1 MVESTGLTMVDV
13 DKCCMTRYPAPV
25 LRQKAQPIEKIDG
38 NICRLAERMKD
49 IMVEYKG
56 VGLAGPQAGVGLQI
70 FVASPN
76 GTKDNA
82 RVYINPVITPSG
94 KLVTAEEGC
103 LSLPGIYGK
112 IQRYSKCSIKA
123 VGLDGEEISE
133 EAEGLLARIFQH
145 ECDHLNGT
153 LVADR
158 LSIVAKI
165 AARGK
170 LKQLRENYQPQN
182 Q

>member
-1 MVESTGLTMVDV
+1 MVDV
-13 DKCCMTRYPAPV
+13 DKCCITRYPAPV
-25 LRQKAQPIEKIDG
+25 LGQKAQPVENIDG
-38 NICRLAERMKD
+38 NIRSLAEKMKD
-49 IMVEYKG
+49 IMVQRQG
-56 VGLAGPQAGVGLQI
+56 VGLAGPQAGVSLQI
-70 FVASPN
+70 FVASPD

-123 VGLDGEEISE
+123 VGLDGKEISE

-153 LVADR
+153 LVADK
-158 LSIVAKI
+158 LSVVAKSVGVD
-165 AARGK
+165 RK
-170 LKQLRENYQPQN
+170 NENCLLWLWSIRN
-182 Q
+182 

>member
-1 MVESTGLTMVDV
+1 MLDV

-25 LRQKAQPIEKIDG
+25 LGQKAQPVENIDG
-38 NICRLAERMKD
+38 DIHRLAEKMKD
-49 IMVEYKG
+49 IMVQHQG
-56 VGLAGPQAGVGLQI
+56 VGLAGPQAGVSLQI
-70 FVASPN
+70 FVASPD

-103 LSLPGIYGK
+103 LSLPGIYGRV
-112 IQRYSKCSIKA
+112 QRYSKCSIKA
-123 VGLDGEEISE
+123 VGLDGKEISE

-153 LVADR
+153 LVADK
-158 LSIVAKI
+158 LSVVAKI
-165 AARGK
+165 AAKKK